1 MSIKV
6 TLHCRNCDAYS
17 YEILE
22 DSTVSN
28 FQSSEVSSFCTICE
42 NDSRVNLKVEEV
54 IVKEKPKKNLTD
66 KIIDKA
72 VPEIPENSFTTALLL
87 ALIFAFWFFVITN
100 LDNSNW

>member
-42 NDSRVNLKVEEV
+42 NDSRVNIKVEEYV
-54 IVKEKPKKNLTD
+54 HRDLKSDKKSLLY
-66 KIIDKA
+66 IQ
-72 VPEIPENSFTTALLL
+72 ENSFTTALLL
-87 ALIFAFWFFVITN
+87 ALIFAFCLFVISN
-100 LDNSNW
+100 LQNPNWWMDFK

>member
-42 NDSRVNLKVEEV
+42 NDSRVNLKVEEYV
-54 IVKEKPKKNLTD
+54 HTDWNPDKKSLFY
-66 KIIDKA
+66 
-72 VPEIPENSFTTALLL
+72 IPENSFTTALLL
-87 ALIFAFWFFVITN
+87 ALIFAFCLFAISN
-100 LDNSNW
+100 LQNPNW